1 MVSETKRP
9 YSEARPL
16 DGLSERPGSKGDEG
30 DEKMDD
36 ESDDETD
43 DLTSLTDR
51 DRDILSEDE
60 EREKLLRKLP
70 SQGELK
76 RTDHRLRGV
85 RKRKKQKGHEKAELI
100 FEMEEGSLRD
110 DSRSQSESSLLE
122 LELDRDR
129 QDQGEGDRVGCLMLW
144 GDRLEGAD

>member
-1 MVSETKRP
+1 MVSEVKRP
-9 YSEARPL
+9 YSKARPL
-16 DGLSERPGSKGDEG
+16 DGRRERPSSNGDEG

-51 DRDILSEDE
+51 DRDILFEED
-60 EREKLLRKLP
+60 EREKLLSKLP

-85 RKRKKQKGHEKAELI
+85 RKRKKHNGHERAELI
-100 FEMEEGSLRD
+100 YEMEEGSLRD
-110 DSRSQSESSLLE
+110 DSSSQSESSSLE
-122 LELDRDR
+122 LELESERLNH
-129 QDQGEGDRVGCLMLW
+129 GEGDRVGCLML
-144 GDRLEGAD
+144 